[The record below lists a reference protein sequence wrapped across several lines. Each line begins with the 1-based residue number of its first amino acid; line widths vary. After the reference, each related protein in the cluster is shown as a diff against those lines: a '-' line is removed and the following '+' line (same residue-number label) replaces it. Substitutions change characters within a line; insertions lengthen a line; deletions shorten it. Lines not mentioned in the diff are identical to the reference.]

1 MLSYLNLLSSYMF
14 TDEQKKQITNPI
26 VDGDESKGYLFLLN
40 SKEVETYMP
49 GEDNKLRLAMASS
62 ASIKKGVN
70 VYENAM
76 KTGTYCNWILRDGAW
91 VGGQQGN
98 AGEIINTTKQKYKYG
113 IRPAMWVRIP

>member
-1 MLSYLNLLSSYMF
+1 MLSYLNLLSRYMF

-26 VDGDESKGYLFLLN
+26 VDGEESKGYLFLLN
-40 SKEVETYMP
+40 SDEVETYMP

-62 ASIKKGVN
+62 ASIKEGVN
-70 VYENAM
+70 IYENAM
-76 KTGTYCNWILRDGAW
+76 KTGAYCNWILRDGAW